1 MSIQI
6 CIIPQKAVLL
16 HTKSHGEKEC
26 AGEDIHITPNTIA
39 FAIYSVLSRNVGNF
53 KKTKWN
59 RISCK
64 ASAFADVL
72 LILPFLAIPTATRQE
87 DEKTSAFFCAVG

>member
-1 MSIQI
+1 MIQ
-6 CIIPQKAVLL
+6 QKAVLL
-16 HTKSHGEKEC
+16 CLKSHGEKEC
-26 AGEDIHITPNTIA
+26 ARDCKHITPNTIA
-39 FAIYSVLSRNVGNF
+39 FAIYSVLSRNVGSF

-64 ASAFADVL
+64 ASAFAGVL

-87 DEKTSAFFCAVG
+87 DEKTSAFLLL